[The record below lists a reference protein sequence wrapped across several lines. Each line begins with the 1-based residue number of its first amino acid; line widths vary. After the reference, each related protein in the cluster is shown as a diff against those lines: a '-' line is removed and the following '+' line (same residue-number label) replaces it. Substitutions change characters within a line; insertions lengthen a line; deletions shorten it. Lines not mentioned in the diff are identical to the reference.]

1 MAVTRPEGDTQRGP
15 FLVTGLSTFYWSRC
29 WTNRLE
35 QTVLSSKLAGT
46 PGNVYALV
54 AGFGSSLLP
63 VFCGGRA
70 TME

>member
-29 WTNRLE
+29 LTNRFE
-35 QTVLSSKLAGT
+35 QTVLFSKNAST

-54 AGFGSSLLP
+54 AGFGFPYCLFF
-63 VFCGGRA
+63 V
-70 TME
+70 